1 MPGGEKFY
9 FKRDLNSD
17 MNVHRMQIGPLTD
30 SPMILFISIS
40 RRETNCFV
48 ELYTNQRFQVSPLDD
63 KLAPV
68 GPLEGGAKLEEGK
81 PNLLRKKAQTIRLP
95 I

>member
-1 MPGGEKFY
+1 MCTG
-9 FKRDLNSD
+9 FKSAPNPTHLPN
-17 MNVHRMQIGPLTD
+17 PLKLKT
-30 SPMILFISIS
+30 

-48 ELYTNQRFQVSPLDD
+48 ELYTIQSFQVSPLDD

-81 PNLLRKKAQTIRLP
+81 PNLLRKKAQSFRLP
-95 I
+95 K

>member
-1 MPGGEKFY
+1 
-9 FKRDLNSD
+9 
-17 MNVHRMQIGPLTD
+17 MNVHRMQIGALTD
-30 SPMILFISIS
+30 SPMIFFILIT

-68 GPLEGGAKLEEGK
+68 GPLEGWVTLEEGK
-81 PNLLRKKAQTIRLP
+81 PNLLREKAQTVRLP